1 MNDKVQGHME
11 PFIRTWSGRKFNL
24 LTPEPTTILIED
36 IAHALSLQCR
46 FNGHCDEFYS
56 VAEHSVEV
64 CKLVEKIGMKRNI
77 VLTAL
82 LHDAAEAYTGDV
94 VSPLKNLLPEFK
106 RIESNLERHIAERFG
121 LVYPFPEAV
130 HVADKKML
138 QKEFSS
144 LKPFCND
151 SPRKCL
157 SPSMAEAEFLSHFYR
172 LCA

>member
-1 MNDKVQGHME
+1 ME
-11 PFIRTWSGRKFNL
+11 PFITTWSGQRFNF
-24 LTPEPTTILIED
+24 LTPEPTTIRIED

-64 CKLVEKIGMKRNI
+64 CKLVEEISMERII

-94 VSPLKNLLPEFK
+94 VSPIKKLLPEFN
-106 RIESNLERHIAERFG
+106 RIETNLERHIAERFG
-121 LVYPFPEAV
+121 LLYPLPEVIHA
-130 HVADKKML
+130 ADKKML
-138 QKEFSS
+138 QEEFSS
-144 LKPFCND
+144 LKPFCEN
-151 SPRKCL
+151 SPKRCL
-157 SPSMAEAEFLSHFYR
+157 SPLAAEAEFLKHFHR